1 MSDQLPILARW
12 YYRWPWTRALV
23 FCYCLGISL
32 VGLIGLT
39 DPPSPGF
46 VNTLGWYAVLLFS
59 ATLLVS
65 GLIGAAGVF
74 RSIRATV
81 ISIWAIAAATFFHG
95 AALWSQGSFQTGLRL
110 MVAPVMMVPLVWA
123 WEQWLTFVKR
133 LDSEGPPPAATKGL
147 GVWNPRCRSSAG

>member
-23 FCYCLGISL
+23 FCYCLAVSF

-39 DPPSPGF
+39 DQPSQGL
-46 VNTLGWYAVLLFS
+46 VNTLGRYAVLLYS
-59 ATLLVS
+59 GILLVS

-123 WEQWLTFVKR
+123 WEQWLTFVKHVSTLKAPR
-133 LDSEGPPPAATKGL
+133 WPRRKG
-147 GVWNPRCRSSAG
+147 